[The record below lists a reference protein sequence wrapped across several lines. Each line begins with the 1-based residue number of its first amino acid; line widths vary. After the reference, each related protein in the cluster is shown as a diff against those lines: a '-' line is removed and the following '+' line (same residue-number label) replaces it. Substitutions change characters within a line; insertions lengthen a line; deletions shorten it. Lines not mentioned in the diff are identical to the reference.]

1 MLKTRDQMSA
11 CLPVLQNDEKAESL
25 KIRMPGSSDVSS
37 HSPTGELGHIASTCQ
52 LTKWVSGIF
61 EGRMCLVEVWGLRG
75 RVGELLYFSI

>member
-1 MLKTRDQMSA
+1 MSA